1 VSLDQLD
8 AFLAHARHDAAL
20 AERLHDAAEPPELE
34 EFLRLAKAA
43 GFAVE
48 ADDLIAAHQRAEAA
62 LSDQEIQRRAGQE
75 ARRLRTFIPG

>member
-1 VSLDQLD
+1 
-8 AFLAHARHDAAL
+8 
-20 AERLHDAAEPPELE
+20 
-34 EFLRLAKAA
+34 LAKAA